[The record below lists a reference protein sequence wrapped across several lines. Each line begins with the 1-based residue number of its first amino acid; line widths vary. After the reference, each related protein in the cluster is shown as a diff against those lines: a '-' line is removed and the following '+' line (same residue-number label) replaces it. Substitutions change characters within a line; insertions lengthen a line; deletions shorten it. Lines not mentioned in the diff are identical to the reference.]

1 MSGKSV
7 ISRKENQLGLITI
20 NRPEKLNALDL
31 LTLNEL
37 AEAFDAFD
45 RDSSVSAVLFNGAGK
60 AFIAGGDISDL
71 NSRRGLAHY
80 VEYAEVIQ
88 NVFRRI
94 EVSEKPTIGAING
107 LALGGGAELMLC
119 LDIRVMSSSA
129 SIGVPEIKLGLF
141 PGAGGTQRL
150 MRQIPLC
157 RAKELMFT
165 GDSITAEEAVSLG
178 LANKVVPDNELTAS
192 CMALGEKICKHSA
205 VALKLLKRTLSKGLD
220 MPLASALA
228 YEQAMVSLALET
240 EDAKEGCNAFLEKR
254 NAVFKDM

>member
-1 MSGKSV
+1 MPSKL
-7 ISRKENQLGLITI
+7 IIARKENHLGFITI
-20 NRPEKLNALDL
+20 NRPQKLNALDL
-31 LTLNEL
+31 ETLCEL
-37 AEAFDAFD
+37 NTAFDNFEK
-45 RDSSVSAVLFNGAGK
+45 DSSVRAVLIKGAGK
-60 AFIAGGDISDL
+60 AFVAGGDILDL
-71 NSRRGLAHY
+71 NSRKGLAHY
-80 VEYAEVIQ
+80 IEYAEVIQ

-119 LDIRVMSSSA
+119 LDIRIMASSA
-129 SIGVPEIKLGLF
+129 RIGVPEIKLGLF

-165 GDSITAEEAVSLG
+165 GESITAEEAVSLG
-178 LANKVVPDNELTAS
+178 LANKVVPDDEMIAS
-192 CMALGEKICKHSA
+192 CIALGEKICKQSSL
-205 VALKLLKRTLSKGLD
+205 ALRLLKRTMSNGVD
-220 MPLASALA
+220 IPLASALA

-254 NAVFKDM
+254 NPVFKDM